1 MAKHHP
7 DLIFCRKIPGINIGR
22 LCDKCDGRC
31 VICDSHIIRN
41 ISSPVRVCEDC
52 SYGICQNRCLIC
64 NAPGTTDAYYCTEC
78 TLLEKDR
85 DGCPKILNVGTAR
98 TDIFYERKKYGPS
111 NESHTM
117 SNEEVLQ
124 KLKNA
129 FSELDNVPDSKIL
142 AKLNSEQ
149 GEENLEDTRILEMTL
164 AKYRVKK
171 PQITSVLEGAIKRIE
186 EKGDVKNAK
195 QVMEFLLAVKFNT
208 KLDFS
213 SKNKNTTVSKLS
225 EDKKSQG
232 TRYSSNS
239 SIHNMTNPL
248 FPSLSRIQS
257 MLPEQKESLILDF
270 TEFELIRNILSALQG
285 IESLMFRQ
293 IAIPQVTHNDSLS
306 ATVYLHKVRPEHRIM
321 IEEILKTA
329 KYYIKISTLLRF
341 QVLDTIGQALLK
353 SVRQCIN
360 VYFEEASNMYYKFM
374 EDNSCIN
381 LFLIYKFTLKWKE
394 PLYILFTLMSKT
406 INKCGL
412 DILNIAYET
421 SRFRPKDTLTGEFL
435 SKIVD
440 AMFAE
445 FHSTLKFWLFR
456 GQVPEGVNHWI
467 ISKNDDVSENRKW
480 TDWVV
485 LNKDKLPVSLLPIS
499 DIFYK
504 ILSIGRTVLFLM
516 ESSSSLSYDS
526 QEEQRVELFNRLD
539 PSLSYYDLGHRSL
552 LSGTIYEMNRL
563 VSADMVH
570 TILNTHHFQD
580 HLEALRRHFLLTCP
594 SYFENIHDSFEEL
607 NNTFCDFSSD
617 NSLPFLSQRVH
628 LHTLSVDEA
637 IRISNSW
644 RGLRIEKYFIMKS
657 AEGEF
662 GASSHTH
669 SSGSSSLGHNSYYN
683 RKVNLTYR
691 APQPVGIILN
701 DKNVALYEKIFN
713 MVFEIRGVA
722 LKIDRIHTKLR
733 SVVLSLRINCKEML
747 PLMYK
752 FLGKIHIM
760 SLFINKVLYYI
771 YYDVIPLAQKK
782 LEEDLANVN
791 GLEDIMQYHFM
802 YLETIK
808 KGLFMSRRSFS
819 VSAAISNCIGKISDF
834 LVLSQKLIDFWYNYE
849 KVLTP
854 DPTFKH
860 PANDTVVFEAE
871 EYQSRKLSV
880 IETFENTNK
889 KEFFNISI
897 QFNKFMEDVIQYATE
912 DVSNNFMPLKKH
924 FLVLIEVF

>member
-1 MAKHHP
+1 
-7 DLIFCRKIPGINIGR
+7 
-22 LCDKCDGRC
+22 
-31 VICDSHIIRN
+31 
-41 ISSPVRVCEDC
+41 
-52 SYGICQNRCLIC
+52 
-64 NAPGTTDAYYCTEC
+64 
-78 TLLEKDR
+78 
-85 DGCPKILNVGTAR
+85 
-98 TDIFYERKKYGPS
+98 
-111 NESHTM
+111 M

-124 KLKNA
+124 RLKSA
-129 FSELDNVPDSKIL
+129 FPQLENVSDSKIL

-164 AKYRVKK
+164 AKYRLKK
-171 PQITSVLEGAIKRIE
+171 PQVTNVLEGAIKRIE
-186 EKGDVKNAK
+186 EKGDVKSAK
-195 QVMEFLLAVKFNT
+195 QVMEFLLAVKFNS

-213 SKNKNTTVSKLS
+213 SKNKASTTSKLS

-239 SIHNMTNPL
+239 SIHNITNPL
-248 FPSLSRIQS
+248 FPSLSQIQAT
-257 MLPEQKESLILDF
+257 LPEQKESFILDF
-270 TEFELIRNILSALQG
+270 TEFELIRNILAALQG

-293 IAIPQVTHNDSLS
+293 IAIQEATNSDSLVGNPLNDTTQFVL
-306 ATVYLHKVRPEHRIM
+306 ATVYLHKVRPEHRVI

-329 KYYIKISTLLRF
+329 KYYMKITTLLRF
-341 QVLDTIGQALLK
+341 HVMDTIGQALLK
-353 SVRQCIN
+353 SIRQCIS

-374 EDNSCIN
+374 DDNSCIN
-381 LFLIYKFTLKWKE
+381 LFIIYKFTLKWKE

-421 SRFRPKDTLTGEFL
+421 SRFIPKNELTGEFL

-456 GQVPEGVNHWI
+456 GQVPEGVSHWI
-467 ISKNDDVSENRKW
+467 ISKNDDVAENRKW

-516 ESSSSLSYDS
+516 ESSTTLSYDS

-539 PSLSYYDLGHRSL
+539 PSLSYYDLAHRSI

-607 NNTFCDFSSD
+607 NNTFRDFSLN

-657 AEGEF
+657 AEGEL
-662 GASSHTH
+662 GLSNHTH
-669 SSGSSSLGHNSYYN
+669 STGSSSLGNNSYYN
-683 RKVNLTYR
+683 RKVNLTYK

-713 MVFEIRGVA
+713 MVFEIRSVA

-733 SVVLSLRINCKEML
+733 SLVLSLRKNCKEML

-782 LEEDLANVN
+782 LEEDLENVH
-791 GLEDIMQYHFM
+791 GLEDIMQYHFI

-808 KGLFMSRRSFS
+808 KGLFMSKKSFS
-819 VSAAISNCIGKISDF
+819 VSAAISNY
-834 LVLSQKLIDFWYNYE
+834 FWYTYE

-854 DPTFKH
+854 DPSFKN
-860 PANDTVVFEAE
+860 PSDETVAFEAE
-871 EYQSRKLSV
+871 EYQTRKLSV
-880 IETFENTNK
+880 IETFESTNK
-889 KEFFNISI
+889 KEFFEISI
-897 QFNKFMEDVIQYATE
+897 EFGKFMEDVIQYTTE
-912 DVSNNFMPLKKH
+912 DVINNFMPLKKH
-924 FLVLIEVF
+924 FLILIEVF

>member
-1 MAKHHP
+1 M
-7 DLIFCRKIPGINIGR
+7 
-22 LCDKCDGRC
+22 
-31 VICDSHIIRN
+31 
-41 ISSPVRVCEDC
+41 
-52 SYGICQNRCLIC
+52 
-64 NAPGTTDAYYCTEC
+64 
-78 TLLEKDR
+78 
-85 DGCPKILNVGTAR
+85 
-98 TDIFYERKKYGPS
+98 
-111 NESHTM
+111 M
-117 SNEEVLQ
+117 SNEEI
-124 KLKNA
+124 LKRLKSA
-129 FSELDNVPDSKIL
+129 FPQLENVPDSKIL
-142 AKLNSEQ
+142 GKLNSEQ
-149 GEENLEDTRILEMTL
+149 GEENLEDARILEMTL

-171 PQITSVLEGAIKRIE
+171 PQITNVLEGAIKRIE

-195 QVMEFLLAVKFNT
+195 QIMEFLLAIKFNT

-213 SKNKNTTVSKLS
+213 SKGKAPSKS
-225 EDKKSQG
+225 HEDKKSSVP
-232 TRYSSNS
+232 RYSSNS
-239 SIHNMTNPL
+239 SIHNITNPL
-248 FPSLSRIQS
+248 FPTMSRIQAS
-257 MLPEQKESLILDF
+257 LPEQKESLILDF

-293 IAIPQVTHNDSLS
+293 IAIPQATLNDSYGGNPLNDTTQFVL
-306 ATVYLHKVRPEHRIM
+306 ATVYLHKVRPEHRVM

-329 KYYIKISTLLRF
+329 KYYIKINTLLRF
-341 QVLDTIGQALLK
+341 QVLDTIGQALIK
-353 SVRQCIN
+353 SIRQCIN
-360 VYFEEASNMYYKFM
+360 VYYEEASNMYYKFM
-374 EDNSCIN
+374 EDNSSIN
-381 LFLIYKFTLKWKE
+381 LFIIYKFCLKWKE
-394 PLYILFTLMSKT
+394 SLQILFTLMSKT

-412 DILNIAYET
+412 DILNIVYDT
-421 SRFRPKDTLTGEFL
+421 SRFIPKDTLTGEFL

-456 GQVPEGVNHWI
+456 GQVPEGVSNWI

-485 LNKDKLPVSLLPIS
+485 LNKDKLPVSLLPIG

-526 QEEQRVELFNRLD
+526 QEEQRVDLFNRLD
-539 PSLSYYDLGHRSL
+539 PSLSYYDLAHRSL

-563 VSADMVH
+563 VSADMVN
-570 TILNTHHFQD
+570 TILNIHHFQD

-594 SYFENIHDSFEEL
+594 SYFENIYDSFEEL
-607 NNTFCDFSSD
+607 NSTFNDFSQNS
-617 NSLPFLSQRVH
+617 SLPFLSQRVH
-628 LHTLSVDEA
+628 LHSLSIDEA

-644 RGLRIEKYFIMKS
+644 RGLRIEKYFIMKN
-657 AEGEF
+657 ADGDL

-669 SSGSSSLGHNSYYN
+669 SSGSS
-683 RKVNLTYR
+683 VNLTYK

-701 DKNVALYEKIFN
+701 DKNLALYEKIFN
-713 MVFEIRGVA
+713 MVFKIRGVA
-722 LKIDRIHTKLR
+722 LKIDRIHTTLR
-733 SVVLSLRINCKEML
+733 SMALSLRKNCKEML

-782 LEEDLANVN
+782 LEEDLANVH
-791 GLEDIMQYHFM
+791 GLEDIMQYHFI

-808 KGLFMSRRSFS
+808 KGLFMSKKSFT

-834 LVLSQKLIDFWYNYE
+834 LVLTQKLIDFWYTYE

-854 DPTFKH
+854 DPRYKSPTNETD
-860 PANDTVVFEAE
+860 AFEAE
-871 EYQSRKLSV
+871 EYQTKKLSV
-880 IETFENTNK
+880 IEIFEDSNK
-889 KEFFNISI
+889 KEFFDISI
-897 QFNKFMEDVIQYATE
+897 QFNKFMEDVLHYVTE

-924 FLVLIEVF
+924 FLILIEVF